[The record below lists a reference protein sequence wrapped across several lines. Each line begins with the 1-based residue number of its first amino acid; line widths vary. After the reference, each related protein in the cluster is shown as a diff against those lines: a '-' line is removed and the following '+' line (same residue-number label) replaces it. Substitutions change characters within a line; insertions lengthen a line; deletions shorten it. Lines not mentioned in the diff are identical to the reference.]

1 MKIIEKRIPWFKR
14 LNSELYYL
22 PIINLVIIIVDFSL
36 FMQYWELIEIVILVI
51 IFLALLRKSSR
62 IIYKIEFDD
71 LKSKVDIYFYQFI
84 ILRNSKSISYVMI
97 NYKYKR
103 KSYGIGNLMYSLI
116 FLSSY
121 KFIAEIRE
129 KNRMGWSKNEI
140 LKIKDKI
147 DFIKDIRNS

>member
-14 LNSELYYL
+14 LNAELYFL

-51 IFLALLRKSSR
+51 IFLSLLRKSSR

-84 ILRNSKSISYVMI
+84 IWRNSKSISYAMI
-97 NYKYKR
+97 NYNYKR
-103 KSYGIGNLMYSLI
+103 KSYGMGNLMYSLI

-147 DFIKDIRNS
+147 DFIKDF